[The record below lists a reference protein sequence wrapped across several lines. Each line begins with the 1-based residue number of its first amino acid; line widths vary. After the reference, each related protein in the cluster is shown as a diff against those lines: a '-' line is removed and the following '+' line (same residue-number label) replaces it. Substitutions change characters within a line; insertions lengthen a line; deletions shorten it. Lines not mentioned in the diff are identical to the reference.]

1 MTVAGLS
8 LPLRL
13 AGIEKRFGPV
23 VAIGGVDLAVEAG
36 EFLTLLGP
44 SGSGK
49 TTLLK
54 IIAGFEAPDRGT
66 VHIGPAD
73 ITRAPPGRRNI
84 GMVFQNYALF
94 PHLTVERN
102 VAFPLAVRHVPRAEI
117 ARRVQE
123 ALALVE
129 LDGYQARMPSQL
141 SGGQQQRVAL
151 ARAIVFNPGLLLL
164 DEPFGALDRRLRQQ
178 LQEEVRRL
186 QRRLGLTA
194 IFVTHDQEEALLLSD
209 RIAVM
214 NGGAIEQLG
223 PPPEIYAR
231 PRTVFAAGF
240 IGESNLWRGVAA
252 HAGDG
257 RISLATDDGTRI
269 LAEGIDVPPGAMA
282 TALVRPEG
290 VRLLVEEEAEDNRVT
305 VRVDEV
311 SYLGQTQKYLLHDG
325 RRSLTAV
332 WTLAAVPVGQV
343 TAGCTIT
350 VGWPAAE
357 VHVIP
362 G

>member
-1 MTVAGLS
+1 MASTSLS
-8 LPLRL
+8 QPLHL

-23 VAIGGVDLAVEAG
+23 VAIGGVDLAVEPG

-54 IIAGFEAPDRGT
+54 IIAGFEVPDRGT
-66 VHIGPAD
+66 VRIGPAEV
-73 ITRAPPGRRNI
+73 THTPPGRRNI

-102 VAFPLAVRHVPRAEI
+102 VAFPLSVRRVPRAEI
-117 ARRVQE
+117 ARRVE
-123 ALALVE
+123 AALALVE

-151 ARAIVFNPGLLLL
+151 ARAIVFDPGLLLL

-194 IFVTHDQEEALLLSD
+194 IFVTHDQEEALLMSD

-214 NGGAIEQLG
+214 NGGTIEQLG
-223 PPPEIYAR
+223 APHEIYAR

-240 IGESNLWRGVAA
+240 IGESNLWRGSVAGTEGGRSLLDLEDQTRMVAA
-252 HAGDG
+252 AAPDRGP
-257 RISLATDDGTRI
+257 
-269 LAEGIDVPPGAMA
+269 V
-282 TALVRPEG
+282 TALVRPEH
-290 VRLLVEEEAEDNRVT
+290 VRLLAEGETADNRRTVAVEEVA
-305 VRVDEV
+305 
-311 SYLGQTQKYLLHDG
+311 YLGQTQKYLLRDG
-325 RRSLTAV
+325 GRSLTAV
-332 WTLAAVPVGQV
+332 WPLAGVPVGRV
-343 TAGCTIT
+343 SPGDRVAI
-350 VGWPAAE
+350 GWPAE
-357 VHVIP
+357 DVHVIA

>member
-1 MTVAGLS
+1 MASTSLS
-8 LPLRL
+8 QPLHL
-13 AGIEKRFGPV
+13 AGIEKRFGTV
-23 VAIGGVDLAVEAG
+23 VAIGGVDLAVEQG

-54 IIAGFEAPDRGT
+54 IIAGFEHPDRGT
-66 VHIGPAD
+66 VRIGPVD
-73 ITRAPPGRRNI
+73 VTHTPPGRRNI

-102 VAFPLAVRHVPRAEI
+102 VAFPLAVRRVAKAEI
-117 ARRVQE
+117 AHRVQA

-151 ARAIVFNPGLLLL
+151 ARAIVFDPGLLLL

-194 IFVTHDQEEALLLSD
+194 IFVTHDQEEALLMSD

-223 PPPEIYAR
+223 APHEIYAR

-240 IGESNLWRGVAA
+240 IGESNLWRGAVAGRE
-252 HAGDG
+252 GD
-257 RISLATDDGTRI
+257 RTTLRLDDGTT
-269 LAEGIDVPPGAMA
+269 LTT
-282 TALVRPEG
+282 TAAPTGGPVAAIVRPEN
-290 VRLLVEEEAEDNRVT
+290 VRLLADGETADNRRAVTVEEVA
-305 VRVDEV
+305 
-311 SYLGQTQKYLLHDG
+311 YLGQNQKYLLRDG
-325 RRSLTAV
+325 GHSLIAV
-332 WTLAAVPVGQV
+332 WSLATVPVGRVSPGERV
-343 TAGCTIT
+343 TI
-350 VGWPAAE
+350 GWPAE
-357 VHVIP
+357 DVHVIP

>member
-1 MTVAGLS
+1 MATTSQS
-8 LPLRL
+8 LPLSL
-13 AGIEKRFGPV
+13 AGIEKRFGAV
-23 VAIGGVDLAVEAG
+23 TAIGGVDLAVEAG

-54 IIAGFEAPDRGT
+54 VIAGFEMPDRGT
-66 VHIGPAD
+66 VRIGQAD

-117 ARRVQE
+117 GRRVQE

-223 PPPEIYAR
+223 PPHEIYAR
-231 PRTVFAAGF
+231 PSTVFAAGF
-240 IGESNLWRGVAA
+240 IGESNLWRGTVAN
-252 HAGDG
+252 AGHD
-257 RISLATDDGTRI
+257 RVTIALDDGTRI
-269 LAEGIDVPPGAMA
+269 LAESTATPGPA
-282 TALVRPEG
+282 TALVRPER
-290 VRLLVEEEAEDNRVT
+290 VRLLEDGEAADNRLSVT
-305 VRVDEV
+305 VEEV
-311 SYLGQTQKYLLHDG
+311 SYLGQTQKYLL
-325 RRSLTAV
+325 RSGDRVLTAV
-332 WTLAAVPVGQV
+332 WTLAAVAVGRV
-343 TAGCTIT
+343 KAGDTVA
-350 VGWPAAE
+350 VGWQAAD
-357 VHVIP
+357 VHVIA

>member
-1 MTVAGLS
+1 MAATSLS
-8 LPLRL
+8 QPLHL
-13 AGIEKRFGPV
+13 AGIEKRYGPV
-23 VAIGGVDLAVEAG
+23 VAIGGIDLAVEPG

-54 IIAGFEAPDRGT
+54 VIAGFETPDRGT
-66 VHIGPAD
+66 VRIGPAD
-73 ITRAPPGRRNI
+73 VTHAPPGRRNI

-117 ARRVQE
+117 ARRVQA

-151 ARAIVFNPGLLLL
+151 ARAIVFDPGLLLL

-223 PPPEIYAR
+223 TPPEIYAH

-240 IGESNLWRGVAA
+240 IGESNLWRGTVA
-252 HAGDG
+252 GG
-257 RISLATDDGTRI
+257 GTMRLEDGTAMAI
-269 LAEGIDVPPGAMA
+269 APGTAPGAA
-282 TALVRPEG
+282 TALVRPER
-290 VRLLVEEEAEDNRVT
+290 VRLLGDGEAADNRRPV
-305 VRVDEV
+305 VVEEV
-311 SYLGQTQKYLLHDG
+311 SYLGQTQKYLLRDG
-325 RRSLTAV
+325 DRSLAAV
-332 WTLAAVPVGQV
+332 WTLAAVPVGRV
-343 TAGCTIT
+343 SAGDTVT
-350 VGWPAAE
+350 VGWQAEE
-357 VHVIP
+357 VHVIA

>member
-1 MTVAGLS
+1 MPPTSAS
-8 LPLRL
+8 LPLHL
-13 AGIEKRFGPV
+13 TGIEKRFGPV
-23 VAIGGVDLAVEAG
+23 TAIGGVDLAVEAG

-66 VHIGPAD
+66 VRIGSTD

-102 VAFPLAVRHVPRAEI
+102 VAFPLAVRRIPRAEI
-117 ARRVQE
+117 QRRVEE
-123 ALALVE
+123 ALRLVE
-129 LDGYQARMPSQL
+129 LEGYQSRLPNQL

-186 QRRLGLTA
+186 QRRLRLTA

-214 NGGAIEQLG
+214 NRGAIEQLG
-223 PPPEIYAR
+223 PPHEIYAR

-240 IGESNLWRGVAA
+240 IGESNLWDGAVSGQEGGILQLATGDARPLFAT
-252 HAGDG
+252 AGDMAPG
-257 RISLATDDGTRI
+257 RH
-269 LAEGIDVPPGAMA
+269 A
-282 TALVRPEG
+282 TALVRPER
-290 VRLLVEEEAEDNRVT
+290 VRLLAAGETADNVLAARVE
-305 VRVDEV
+305 EV
-311 SYLGQTQKYLLHDG
+311 SYLGQTQKYLLKAGG
-325 RRSLTAV
+325 RDLTAV
-332 WTLAAVPVGQV
+332 WTLAAVPVGAV
-343 TAGCTIT
+343 NPGAEIA
-350 VGWPAAE
+350 VGWSAGD
-357 VHVIP
+357 VHVIAH
-362 G
+362 